1 LATTARK
8 AKPGRAPLRRT
19 RQHGEVSLERAL
31 SKLGLASRTQAR
43 ELIAAG
49 RVTVDGHAITDPG
62 RPVIPERTAI
72 AIDGA
77 RKPQAAVVTVMLHK
91 PRGVVTTRSD
101 PDGRPTVYS
110 LLHDLET
117 RVVPVGRLDLATSG
131 LLLLTSDTQF
141 ANWLSDPANRI
152 PRVYLVTARGRVTP
166 EIAAQLVVGRTIDG
180 EHLSAARADVRKAS
194 NRETHLVV
202 TLIEGKNRE
211 IRRLFDDLGHAVTHL
226 RRIKF
231 GALALGTLG
240 VGQWRQIGE
249 HELDEIFP
257 GRPKRRKPL

>member
-1 LATTARK
+1 MATTARK
-8 AKPGRAPLRRT
+8 AKPGRTPKRLP
-19 RQHGEVSLERAL
+19 RQRGEVSLERAL

-49 RVTVDGHAITDPG
+49 CVTVDGRAVTDPG
-62 RPVIPERTAI
+62 QPVIPERAALAI
-72 AIDGA
+72 NGE
-77 RKPQAAVVTVMLHK
+77 RKRRAAFVTVMLHK

-101 PDGRPTVYS
+101 PEGRPTVYA
-110 LLHDLET
+110 LLHDLEI

-131 LLLLTSDTQF
+131 LLLLTNDTQF
-141 ANWLSDPANRI
+141 ADWLTDPANGI

-166 EIAAQLVVGRTIDG
+166 EMAARLVAGRTIDG
-180 EHLSAARADVRKAS
+180 EHLSAARVDVRKVS

-211 IRRLFDDLGHAVTHL
+211 VRRLFDDLGHAVTKL

-231 GALALGTLG
+231 GALGLDALG
-240 VGQWRQIGE
+240 VGKWRQIDE
-249 HELDEIFP
+249 RELDDIFP